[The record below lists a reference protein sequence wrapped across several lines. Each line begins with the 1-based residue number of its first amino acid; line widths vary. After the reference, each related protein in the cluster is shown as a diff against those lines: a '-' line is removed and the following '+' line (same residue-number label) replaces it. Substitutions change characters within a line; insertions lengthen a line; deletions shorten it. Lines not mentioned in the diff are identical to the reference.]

1 MELKLQGQIQL
12 FLIWDDVDL
21 VLSKCNVQTE
31 DFRSLSCDINVNWNF
46 IQDVIFQI
54 V

>member
-1 MELKLQGQIQL
+1 MELELQGQIK
-12 FLIWDDVDL
+12 LIWDDVDL